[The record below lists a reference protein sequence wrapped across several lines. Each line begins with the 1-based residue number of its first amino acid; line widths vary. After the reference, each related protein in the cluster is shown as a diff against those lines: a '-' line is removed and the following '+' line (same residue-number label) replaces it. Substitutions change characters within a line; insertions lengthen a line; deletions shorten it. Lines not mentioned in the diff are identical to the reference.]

1 MRRRPRPGV
10 HPGPPDDLARGNLPL
25 VSVSGPLFR
34 VHRTRHAPLFFGK
47 TGDNRFDDP
56 RGEYGVLYAG
66 ATEACAFIETFGEPL
81 DFPFVTRAQIDAR
94 KLSEI
99 ELLKPLRLVD
109 LCGSNL
115 RRVGADA
122 RLFAAHHSV
131 AQRCSRAPHD
141 HPAQPDGVRYPA
153 RHDPGALAV
162 ALFDRARRSVRAHV
176 ARDALGATGNR
187 ALLAQLLDTYGLGLV

>member
-1 MRRRPRPGV
+1 M
-10 HPGPPDDLARGNLPL
+10 
-25 VSVSGPLFR
+25 
-34 VHRTRHAPLFFGK
+34 
-47 TGDNRFDDP
+47 
-56 RGEYGVLYAG
+56 LYAG
-66 ATEACAFIETFGEPL
+66 TTEACAFIETFGEPL

-131 AQRCSRAPHD
+131 AQRWSRALHD
-141 HPAQPDGVRYPA
+141 HLALPDGIRYPA
-153 RHDPGALAV
+153 RHDPDEFAV
-162 ALFDRARRSVRAHV
+162 ALFDRARRSGRAHV
-176 ARDALGATGNR
+176 ATETLGATSQR
-187 ALLAQLLDTYGLGLV
+187 ARLARLLDRYGLGLV